1 MTSLLLQIPNPT
13 DSLGAPVIT
22 EKTLSVIDLIT
33 SGGMGGNLVM
43 GALGLLSIFAI
54 YILIERFS
62 VIKKASKEDEN
73 FLKSIQNFVKAKD
86 IAAAKNLC
94 RNTDSPISRMIE
106 KGVNRIDKPMTDI
119 SAAIE
124 NQGKLE
130 VYKMENNL
138 ANLATI
144 SGAAPMIGF
153 LGTVIGMIVAFH
165 EMASAGGNIDVEML
179 SKGIYTAM
187 TTTVAGLVVGI
198 IAFIAYN
205 YLVSKVDKVVF
216 MLEATTTE
224 FMDLLHNPIS
234 SSIENKTDFEVLSR
248 HDIPSKKLNIISFI
262 IPLAGLIIYLLEKDK
277 SPKKANSALNAALW
291 SIGIGISGS
300 IILYIIVF
308 AMY

>member
-1 MTSLLLQIPNPT
+1 MNPLLQILTTT
-13 DSLGAPVIT
+13 DSTLVVT
-22 EKTLSVIDLIT
+22 EKTLSVIELIT
-33 SGGMGGNLVM
+33 SGGVGGGLVM
-43 GALGLLSIFAI
+43 GALGILSVFAI

-62 VIKKASKEDEN
+62 VIKKASIEDKN
-73 FLKSIQNFVKAKD
+73 FLKSIRDFVAVKN
-86 IAAAKNLC
+86 IEAAKTLC

-106 KGVNRIDKPMTDI
+106 KGINRINKPMTDI

-130 VYKMENNL
+130 VFKMENNL

-165 EMASAGGNIDVEML
+165 EMASAGGNIDVGML

-216 MLEATTTE
+216 MLEAKTTE
-224 FMDLLHNPIS
+224 FLDVLHHN
-234 SSIENKTDFEVLSR
+234 E
-248 HDIPSKKLNIISFI
+248 
-262 IPLAGLIIYLLEKDK
+262 
-277 SPKKANSALNAALW
+277 
-291 SIGIGISGS
+291 
-300 IILYIIVF
+300 
-308 AMY
+308 